1 MVRSRRGG
9 GLTPQTKYRGMWAR
23 YRWGMETVH
32 VVSGKNPLDEDC
44 MVPEGVG
51 VIDHEIAWRMYLT
64 PKT

>member
-1 MVRSRRGG
+1 
-9 GLTPQTKYRGMWAR
+9 
-23 YRWGMETVH
+23 METVH